1 MDQKVSLRPIGMLPT
16 NFCLLAPP
24 TIIPKYNPQ
33 LYILF
38 SPKAHSSQADA
49 VASIEHSIQDIRQ
62 WMSQDKLLMN
72 DAKTELL
79 LIGTRQQLA
88 KITIDGITVG
98 HSVIAPQS
106 PIRNPGVWLDSD
118 LSIGDHITK
127 TSSAAFYYLY
137 NISRIR
143 KYFSKECT
151 EPLIHAFI
159 SSHLNYCNNLLYG

>member
-1 MDQKVSLRPIGMLPT
+1 
-16 NFCLLAPP
+16 
-24 TIIPKYNPQ
+24 
-33 LYILF
+33 
-38 SPKAHSSQADA
+38 
-49 VASIEHSIQDIRQ
+49 
-62 WMSQDKLLMN
+62 MSQDKLLMN

-106 PIRNPGVWLDSD
+106 PVRNPGVWLDSD

-137 NISRIR
+137 NISIIR

-151 EPLIHAFI
+151 EPLIYAFI